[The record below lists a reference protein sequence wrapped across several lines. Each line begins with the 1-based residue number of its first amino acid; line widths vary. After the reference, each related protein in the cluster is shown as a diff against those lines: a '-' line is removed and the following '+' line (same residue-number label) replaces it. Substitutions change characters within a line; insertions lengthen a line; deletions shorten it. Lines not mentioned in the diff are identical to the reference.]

1 MTDDA
6 RPASIQ
12 DEVFSF
18 LLHAPTPA
26 QIIEFHAS
34 PAAQQRLR
42 YLLDANGEGLLS
54 DGERT
59 ELEEA
64 RQINHFVL
72 RLKAKAHQT
81 LRRA

>member
-1 MTDDA
+1 MTDYA
-6 RPASIQ
+6 PSASIQ

-18 LLHAPTPA
+18 LLLSPTPA

-34 PAAQQRLR
+34 TAAQQRLR
-42 YLLDANGEGLLS
+42 YLLEANQDGILS
-54 DGERT
+54 ERERA

-64 RQINHFVL
+64 SQINHFVL

-81 LRRA
+81 LQSA